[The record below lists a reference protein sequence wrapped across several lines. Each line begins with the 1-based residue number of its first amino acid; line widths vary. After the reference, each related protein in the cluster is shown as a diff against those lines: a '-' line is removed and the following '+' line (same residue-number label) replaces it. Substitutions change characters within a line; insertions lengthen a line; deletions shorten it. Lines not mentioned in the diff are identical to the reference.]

1 MLSSS
6 RCTCGCS
13 GSCRTCRSRSAAALV
28 ATVAVGLGI
37 AVVRAALGG
46 AEEQQGA
53 LHGVEKEKSWSLGR
67 DNQGA
72 QSALKALP
80 ACRTSAAVSAQRALS
95 LSLYMPRYPKQ
106 ALLDS

>member
-1 MLSSS
+1 MRALEAVVQLLLVVDD
-6 RCTCGCS
+6 GV
-13 GSCRTCRSRSAAALV
+13 AARV
-28 ATVAVGLGI
+28 KVAVWR
-37 AVVRAALGG
+37 VALAEICRGRGGG